1 MINTIIF
8 DLDGTL
14 LNTLEDL
21 TDSVN
26 YALEKFRFP
35 LKTDEEV
42 RNAVGN
48 GVAKLIERVIPNG
61 KDNASYEETLAAFK
75 AHYELHCKDKTRPYD
90 GILPMLDELCAKGYK
105 LAIVSNKFDT
115 AVKELS
121 SLYFGDRIL
130 SAIGESESVR
140 KKPAPDTVYQ
150 ALKELS
156 VSAGQAVY
164 VGDSDVDIQTAANV
178 PMLCVSVTWGFRDK
192 ERLLEAGAD
201 KSRMITSP
209 KQLLPLLRSL
219 SEEA

>member
-26 YALEKFRFP
+26 YALEKFGFP
-35 LKTDEEV
+35 LKTIEEV

-48 GVAKLIERVIPNG
+48 GAAKLIERVIPEKKAG
-61 KDNASYEETLAAFK
+61 FHKEVMGAFRE
-75 AHYELHCKDKTRPYD
+75 YYTLHCKDKTKPYD
-90 GILPMLDELCAKGYK
+90 GVLPMLDELCAKGYK
-105 LAIVSNKFDT
+105 LAIVSNKYDA

-121 SLYFGDRIL
+121 RLYFGERIL
-130 SAIGESESVR
+130 AAIGENKDIR

-156 VSAGQAVY
+156 VNAGQAVY

-178 PMLCVSVTWGFRDK
+178 PMPCISVTWGFRSK
-192 ERLLEAGAD
+192 SRLLEAGAD
-201 KSRMITSP
+201 EAHMITAP
-209 KQLLPLLRSL
+209 GELLSLLHSL
-219 SEEA
+219 SEEV